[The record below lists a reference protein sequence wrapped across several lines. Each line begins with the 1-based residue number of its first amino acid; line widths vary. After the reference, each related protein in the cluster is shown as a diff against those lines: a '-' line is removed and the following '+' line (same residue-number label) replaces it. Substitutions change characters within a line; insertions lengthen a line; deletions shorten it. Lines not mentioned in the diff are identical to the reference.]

1 MDENSYK
8 SYRFRLRLLF
18 GLFCLCMALYG
29 LVMYQAQV
37 VNAADYYR
45 QSSSRIAVTET
56 VEASRGVITD
66 RNGKVLVSN
75 RQIYTI
81 TFDPS
86 RLEEDEDIN
95 EAILRLIRLCEE
107 QQVEWTD
114 NLPISDG
121 VPYTYTT
128 ADAGSTQRARFQRFL
143 AQQGWSDKELTA
155 EDPIPVLTEDARKE
169 IGLDDNTLSPQT
181 LLELMRITFDI
192 DPTLSMTDARKI
204 IGVRYELALRNL
216 KDYYVPP
223 YIFAEDID
231 VELISLINDGSY
243 AGVVVDTESVR
254 EYNTTYAAHLLGNIG
269 AIQEWTDELAE
280 AGYSRDDLI
289 GQSGAESAFE
299 EYLRG
304 TDGKRTITTNE
315 DGKITGEVYSTEP
328 QPGNTVALTIDIDL
342 QAAAEDAL
350 AATIQSMIEDD
361 GYTKRS
367 GALVVTEVGTGDILA
382 SATYPTYDPADY
394 SSNYSQL
401 LSQEGNPLW
410 NRALQGQYPPGST
423 FKMITAVAALESGV
437 ITPSTKITTKGVYR
451 YYEYAGYTPACW
463 VYRAYGTTHGT
474 INVSQA
480 LAKSCNYFFYEVGR
494 LTGIETLNE
503 YGKAFGVGQ
512 STGVE
517 LAESTGIMDG
527 PDYRESVGQLYVGG
541 DLLQISIGQ
550 GANLMTPLQLSNYVA
565 TLVNGGTRYSCH
577 LLKSVTSYDSS
588 QVVYEYT
595 PQVLDTV
602 EMSASTLE
610 AVKEGMRQVT
620 TDMVAAYFKDCVVSA
635 GAKTGSAQTGNATD
649 NGVFVCFAPY
659 DDPEIAIAVAVERGG
674 SGSALASTAVQVINA
689 YFTGDDAQTVIQGEN
704 TLIP

>member
-1 MDENSYK
+1 MDENSNK
-8 SYRFRLRLLF
+8 SYRFRLHLLF

-29 LVMYQAQV
+29 LVMYEAQV

-45 QSSSRIAVTET
+45 KSSSGIAVSEP
-56 VEASRGVITD
+56 VEASRGIITD

-86 RLEEDEDIN
+86 ELEEDEDIN
-95 EAILRLIRLCEE
+95 DAILRLIHLCEE

-114 NLPISDG
+114 NLPITDG
-121 VPYTYTT
+121 APYAYTT
-128 ADAGSTQRARFQRFL
+128 ADAGSTQRSRFQRFL
-143 AQQGWSDKELTA
+143 SQRGWSDQELT
-155 EDPIPVLTEDARKE
+155 EENPIPVLTEEARKK
-169 IGLDDNTLSPQT
+169 IGLKDNTLSAQT
-181 LLELMRITFDI
+181 LLELMRVYFDI

-231 VELISLINDGSY
+231 VELISLLNDGDY

-269 AIQEWTDELAE
+269 AIQEWTDELEE

-289 GQSGAESAFE
+289 GLSGAESAFE

-342 QAAAEDAL
+342 QAAAENAL
-350 AATIQSMIEDD
+350 ASTIQAMNEED

-382 SATYPTYDPADY
+382 SVSYPTYDPAEY
-394 SSNYSQL
+394 SSKYTEL
-401 LSQEGNPLW
+401 LNQEGNPLW
-410 NRALQGQYPPGST
+410 NRAFQGQYPPGST

-451 YYEYAGYTPACW
+451 FYDDYTPACW

-517 LAESTGIMDG
+517 LPEKTGIMDG
-527 PDYRESVGQLYVGG
+527 PEYRESVGQLYVGG

-565 TLVNGGTRYSCH
+565 TLVGGGNRYSAH
-577 LLKSVTSYDSS
+577 LLKNVKSYDNS
-588 QVVYEYT
+588 QIIYEYT
-595 PQVLDTV
+595 PQVVDTV
-602 EMSASTLE
+602 DMSASTLE
-610 AVKEGMRQVT
+610 AVKEGMHEVT
-620 TDMVAAYFKDCVVSA
+620 TGMVAAYFKDCVVSA

-689 YFTGDDAQTVIQGEN
+689 YFSSSSETSVIQGEN